1 VNGLSISAVDVRAQT
16 NRVIASRHFEG
27 SERLGQ
33 FLRHIVEETLEGRA
47 GEIKEYVI
55 GVAVYRKRDDFDP
68 RIDSTVRVE
77 ASRLRRR
84 LAKFYE
90 DEGKQ
95 DAIIISVPKG
105 RYVPAVEIRAPA
117 EHSAPGKKHRFR
129 LSAALATGVLLIC
142 AGVAWRLLSI
152 SAERRIPVMKEVHLT
167 SLPGAEMN
175 PSLSPDGEAVAFV
188 WIPDANGESTSLRE
202 PSGHVFLVS
211 VKGGSPRRLTKT
223 DIGTESA
230 PAWSPSGNQI
240 ALLGGGR
247 GDAFIYL
254 VSVIDGQTRK
264 ILAVPDISPE
274 TLSWSPDGRLLTY
287 AQRDSARPFAVRT
300 ASIPDG
306 ERRQVT
312 TPPTSIL
319 GDDDPAFSP
328 DGRWIVFVR
337 RISDLAGD
345 LYLMP
350 AGGGEARRI
359 TSLSTDIRGDAWM
372 PDSHEIVFA
381 AQTAGVYTLRR
392 IRVDDHGVPSGPRPV
407 ADIGGDGI
415 HPALVRPRG
424 GATALTF
431 ARFIKSTNVWRADK
445 LTPNGKLEFSRVAPS
460 TRTDYDPS
468 FSPDGSSIA
477 FASNRSGY
485 FEIWV
490 CGKDGANPRQLT
502 SFGGPDVGS
511 PRWSPDG
518 RHIAFDAQ
526 PGNNPD
532 VYVVESDG
540 GPVQRIT
547 SQPSDDARPSWS
559 GDGRWIYFR
568 SDRGGTRQIWKIR
581 YTGRAEPAE
590 HVEQVTTGTAHE
602 AFESPDGGW
611 VYFVRQLQSPLVQG
625 WWGIDSGLWRVP
637 TRGGPEEKVLD
648 GVRAGAW
655 AMAES
660 GIFFV
665 EPDGELWSRSST
677 LVRVT
682 QSNPAAKVVVANID
696 RQMEEDSTA
705 FAVSRDGS
713 CFLLVFQA
721 RLDSD
726 LFLVSDFR

>member
-1 VNGLSISAVDVRAQT
+1 
-16 NRVIASRHFEG
+16 
-27 SERLGQ
+27 
-33 FLRHIVEETLEGRA
+33 VEETLEGRA
-47 GEIKEYVI
+47 SEIKEYVI
-55 GVAVYRKRDDFDP
+55 GVAVYRKRHDFDP

-77 ASRLRRR
+77 ASRLRRK
-84 LAKFYE
+84 LATFYE
-90 DEGKQ
+90 EEGKH

-105 RYVPAVEIRAPA
+105 GYVPTVELRVPADQPAPRKRHHLPIRATVV
-117 EHSAPGKKHRFR
+117 
-129 LSAALATGVLLIC
+129 TGALLIC
-142 AGVAWRLLSI
+142 AGVAWRLLSM
-152 SAERRIPVMKEVHLT
+152 SVERPIPVMNEVSLT
-167 SLPGAEMN
+167 SLPGTEMN

-188 WIPDANGESTSLRE
+188 WIPDVNGESASIEDPTAR
-202 PSGHVFLVS
+202 VFLVS

-223 DIGTESA
+223 EIGMESS
-230 PAWSPSGNQI
+230 PAWAPSGDHI

-247 GDAFIYL
+247 GEACIYL
-254 VSVIDGQTRK
+254 VSVIDGQARK
-264 ILAVPDISPE
+264 ILTVADVSPE
-274 TLSWSPDGRLLTY
+274 TISWSPDGRLLTY
-287 AQRDSARPFAVRT
+287 SQRDAASHVFSVRT
-300 ASIPDG
+300 VSILDG
-306 ERRQVT
+306 ATRQLT
-312 TPPTSIL
+312 MPPTAGL
-319 GDDDPAFSP
+319 GDANPAFSP
-328 DGRWIVFVR
+328 DGHWIVFVR
-337 RISDLAGD
+337 RVSDLVGD

-359 TSLSTDIRGDAWM
+359 TSLATDIRGNAWM
-372 PDSHEIVFA
+372 PDSNEIVFA

-392 IRVDDHGVPSGPRPV
+392 IRIDDHGVPSRPRPV
-407 ADIGGDGI
+407 TDIGGYGI
-415 HPALVRPRG
+415 YPTLSRRRG
-424 GATALTF
+424 GATALAY
-431 ARFIKSTNVWRADK
+431 ARMIKSTNIWRADK
-445 LTPNGKLEFSRVAPS
+445 VAPNRKLEFSRVAAS

-490 CGKDGANPRQLT
+490 CGRDGANPRQLT

-559 GDGRWIYFR
+559 GDSRWIYFR
-568 SDRGGTRQIWKIR
+568 SDRGGTRQIWKIS

-590 HVEQVTTGTAHE
+590 RAEQVTTGKAHE
-602 AFESPDGGW
+602 AFESPDGKW
-611 VYFVRQLQSPLVQG
+611 VYFVRQPQSPLVKA
-625 WWGIDSGLWRVP
+625 WSGIDPGLWRVP
-637 TRGGPEEKVLD
+637 TRGGPEEKVLA

-655 AMAES
+655 ALAES
-660 GIFFV
+660 DIFFV
-665 EPDGELWSRSST
+665 ESGEN
-677 LVRVT
+677 VGT
-682 QSNPAAKVVVANID
+682 QSSKLVQVTRSNTATKAVVANLN
-696 RQMEEDSTA
+696 RQIEEDSTA
-705 FAVSRDGS
+705 LAVSRDGR